1 MHKSL
6 SIHISIHPRLDA
18 DKGCWGIAPVPNPL
32 NWSASTSGTSQ
43 LQKTSHRPSQKAAYS
58 DNIHVPHFLYIHNK
72 FSVNRCS
79 GCLLRDSQPADP
91 QSTYIKWP
99 MHPLCAAAHTREYVL
114 STPAKPRKNM
124 SILLQTENVPVE
136 WEKPCV
142 DVDHVLIDS
151 TSRL

>member
-6 SIHISIHPRLDA
+6 SNHIIIHPRLDA
-18 DKGCWGIAPVPNPL
+18 DKGCRGIAPVPNPL

-58 DNIHVPHFLYIHNK
+58 DNIHKPHFQTPTID
-72 FSVNRCS
+72 FSVNRCN

-91 QSTYIKWP
+91 QSTYIEWP
-99 MHPLCAAAHTREYVL
+99 MHPLCAAAHTREYAL
-114 STPAKPRKNM
+114 SSPAKPRKNV
-124 SILLQTENVPVE
+124 SILLQTENVHVE
-136 WEKPCV
+136 WGKPCV
-142 DVDHVLIDS
+142 DVDRVLIDN